1 MQEHDL
7 LRRMDNI
14 HRDAVDPLS
23 ERITDRYEEMDMLVG
38 EMMYAAKA
46 QCRKL
51 RTYTIPWYPAYKRA
65 CLALKYWFSRR
76 FSMNKEYHSIRQLLV
91 LQNKLKITY
100 NPDLALADIKE
111 QIKAA
116 YKYRNTCKLMT
127 ESSVLSKE

>member
-1 MQEHDL
+1 
-7 LRRMDNI
+7 MDDI
-14 HRDAVDPLS
+14 HRDVVYPLS
-23 ERITDRYEEMDMLVG
+23 ERIINRYEEMDVLV
-38 EMMYAAKA
+38 EDLMYAAKA
-46 QCRKL
+46 QSRKL
-51 RTYTIPWYPAYKRA
+51 HTCTISWSSAYKRA